1 MTTRGWLFDLYPW
14 CSQLVLWFLTADGRR
29 LRLTDAFS
37 YRLYARGPETLLRR
51 LAVQLRGKG
60 WVRHAWLEEKIDF
73 DRGRFV
79 PALCL
84 EVASYEQRPRLLT
97 FLGALEENFTFYNCD
112 LDIASY
118 YLYTRSLYPCS
129 WYELEADGDRLTA
142 WTPLEEQFQEDL
154 TLPPLATL
162 ELALTRD
169 YLIPLGSGN
178 SLALTWEGRTVELA
192 ADGIPALLAELA
204 RCLHRSNPDLIL
216 SDWGDEHILPRLWDW
231 SRRYRQP
238 LPLDREPAP
247 PRRQL
252 NPQGRSYFSYG
263 RIVYQGP
270 SVPCYGRW
278 HVDRRNSFFYRE
290 TGLAG
295 LAQLSRLGQIPL
307 QQLART
313 SPGTLIT
320 SMQLARAVADQIL
333 IPWRKGEPE
342 RFKTAAQLLTAD
354 KGGLVFQPPV
364 GLHTDVAEID
374 FASMYPTIMAIHNI
388 SPETVNC
395 PCCTE
400 PRVPEDDYVLCQN
413 REGLV
418 PRTLK
423 PILELRARLKE
434 RAKTAPDPAA
444 AADFKARQTA
454 LKWILVTCFGYLGYK
469 NARFGRIEAHEA
481 VTAYGREKLLT
492 AKEICEA
499 AGYEVLHGLTDC
511 LWIRRAKGVMGV
523 CGGGPGSSAPCPPPH
538 PLPTPAGGWGWGVG
552 RGEGPLAPRPLPTYP
567 PDLDQTE
574 LLGLCQ
580 RITAATGVT
589 MALEGVYRWIV
600 FLPSVQEEGRPVPN
614 RYYGVFRDGTL
625 KYRGLLCRRRDTPLL
640 VRRAQ
645 EALLA
650 SLATVEDWEAGNRK
664 WPEWQEVTT
673 VYRLQLEQGLV
684 PPQELVIT
692 KVLSR
697 PLSEFRVQTH
707 TALAA
712 RQLEEAGIRLV
723 PGEKIRYIVR
733 DRQGPPEARVVAAPF
748 WENLDR
754 YDQDYYLELL
764 AKAVAEVLW
773 PWQGQLGKHCR
784 GNCHY
789 L

>member
-14 CSQLVLWFLTADGRR
+14 RSQVVLWFLTADGRR
-29 LRLTDAFS
+29 LRLTDSFS

-60 WVRHAWLEEKIDF
+60 WIQHAWFEEKIDLSS
-73 DRGRFV
+73 GRTV

-97 FLGALEENFTFYNCD
+97 FLGALEEDVTFYHCD

-118 YLYTRSLYPCS
+118 YLYTRGLYPCCS
-129 WYELEADGDRLTA
+129 YELEADGDRLTA
-142 WTPLEEQFQEDL
+142 WTALETQFQDDL
-154 TLPPLATL
+154 TLPPLTTL
-162 ELALTRD
+162 ELTLTRD
-169 YLIPLGSGN
+169 YLIPLGRGN
-178 SLALTWEGRTVELA
+178 GLHLSWEGRTLELT
-192 ADGIPALLAELA
+192 ADSIPHLLSALAHSLQ
-204 RCLHRSNPDLIL
+204 RVDPDLIL
-216 SDWGDEHILPRLWDW
+216 SDWGDEHILPVLWRW
-231 SRRYRQP
+231 SRQHRRP
-238 LPLDREPAP
+238 LPLDREAAP
-247 PRRQL
+247 PPRQL

-290 TGLAG
+290 TGLPG

-320 SMQLARAVADQIL
+320 SMQLARAVADNIL

-364 GLHTDVAEID
+364 GFHPDVAEID

-388 SPETVNC
+388 SPETVHC

-418 PRTLK
+418 PRTLR
-423 PILELRARLKE
+423 PILDLRARLKTLV
-434 RAKTAPDPAA
+434 RTAPDPAT
-444 AADFKARQTA
+444 AADYKARQTA

-499 AGYEVLHGLTDC
+499 NGYQVLHGLTDC
-511 LWIRRAKGVMGV
+511 LWIRRAKGMMGF

-538 PLPTPAGGWGWGVG
+538 PLPTPIRGWEGGV
-552 RGEGPLAPRPLPTYP
+552 
-567 PDLDQTE
+567 
-574 LLGLCQ
+574 
-580 RITAATGVT
+580 
-589 MALEGVYRWIV
+589 
-600 FLPSVQEEGRPVPN
+600 
-614 RYYGVFRDGTL
+614 
-625 KYRGLLCRRRDTPLL
+625 
-640 VRRAQ
+640 
-645 EALLA
+645 
-650 SLATVEDWEAGNRK
+650 
-664 WPEWQEVTT
+664 
-673 VYRLQLEQGLV
+673 
-684 PPQELVIT
+684 
-692 KVLSR
+692 
-697 PLSEFRVQTH
+697 
-707 TALAA
+707 
-712 RQLEEAGIRLV
+712 
-723 PGEKIRYIVR
+723 
-733 DRQGPPEARVVAAPF
+733 
-748 WENLDR
+748 
-754 YDQDYYLELL
+754 
-764 AKAVAEVLW
+764 
-773 PWQGQLGKHCR
+773 
-784 GNCHY
+784 
-789 L
+789 

>member
-1 MTTRGWLFDLYPW
+1 MTIRGWLFDLYPGR
-14 CSQLVLWFLTADGRR
+14 SQVVLWFLTADGRR
-29 LRLTDAFS
+29 LRLTDSFS

-51 LAVQLRGKG
+51 LAQHLRAKG
-60 WVRHAWLEEKIDF
+60 WVRHAWLEEKIELTS
-73 DRGRFV
+73 GQTV
-79 PALCL
+79 PALGL
-84 EVASYEQRPRLLT
+84 EVAAYEQRPRLLA
-97 FLGALEENFTFYNCD
+97 FLGALEEDITFYHCD
-112 LDIASY
+112 LDIASS
-118 YLYTRSLYPCS
+118 YLYSRGLYPCS
-129 WYELEADGDRLTA
+129 WYELETAGDRLVA
-142 WTPLEEQFQEDL
+142 WTALEAQFQEDL
-154 TLPPLATL
+154 ALPPLATL
-162 ELALTRD
+162 ELTLTRD
-169 YLIPLGSGN
+169 YLIPLGRGN
-178 SLALTWEGRTVELA
+178 GLALTWEGRTVELT
-192 ADGIPALLAELA
+192 ADSIPGLLGELA
-204 RCLHRSNPDLIL
+204 RYLQRLDPDLIL
-216 SDWGDEHILPRLWDW
+216 SDWGDEHILPLLWRW
-231 SRRYRQP
+231 SRQYRHP
-238 LPLDREPAP
+238 LPLDRDPTP
-247 PRRQL
+247 PPRQL

-278 HVDRRNSFFYRE
+278 HVDRRNSFFFRE
-290 TGLAG
+290 TGLPG

-320 SMQLARAVADQIL
+320 SMQLARAVADNIL

-364 GLHTDVAEID
+364 GFHTDVAEID

-388 SPETVNC
+388 SPETVDC

-400 PRVPEDDYVLCQN
+400 PRVPEDDYVLCQQ

-423 PILELRARLKE
+423 PILDLRARLKT
-434 RAKTAPDPAA
+434 RARTAPDPAA

-499 AGYEVLHGLTDC
+499 AGYAVLHGLTDC
-511 LWIRRAKGVMGV
+511 LWIRRTNGVIGF

-538 PLPTPAGGWGWGVG
+538 PLPTPDRGWGWGVG
-552 RGEGPLAPRPLPTYP
+552 RGEGPLAPRPLPTSP
-567 PDLDQTE
+567 LHLDQTE
-574 LLGLCQ
+574 LLALCES
-580 RITAATGVT
+580 ITAATGVT

-600 FLPSVQEEGRPVPN
+600 FLPSVQQEGRPVPN
-614 RYYGVFRDGTL
+614 RYFGVFQDGTL
-625 KYRGLLCRRRDTPLL
+625 KYRGLMCRRRDTPPL

-650 SLATVEDWEAGNRK
+650 RLAQVQDWQDGRQR
-664 WPEWQEVTT
+664 WPEWQEVAAD
-673 VYRLQLEQGLV
+673 YRRRLEQGLV
-684 PPQELVIT
+684 EPQDLIIT
-692 KVLSR
+692 RVLSR
-697 PLSEFRVQTH
+697 PLAEFRVQTH

-712 RQLEEAGIRLV
+712 RQLEAAGLRLV

-733 DRQGPPEARVVAAPF
+733 DRQSPPEARVLAAPF
-748 WENLDR
+748 CEALDR
-754 YDQDYYLELL
+754 YDREYYLELL
-764 AKAVAEVLW
+764 AKAVDEVLW
-773 PWQGQLGKHCR
+773 PWLDR
-784 GNCHY
+784 PTADP
-789 L
+789 